1 MGNMPNMELTTSEV
15 SNIWSA
21 YIMNSLEYR
30 IVGYFYSTTEDE
42 EIKAVA
48 RKMAKNNKENL
59 ARLESIF
66 QKEGLAVP
74 IGFTD
79 EDVSIGGEKVFSDPF
94 ILYFCHDLTFL
105 AFNTYPSALSDCTR
119 ADTRQFFHD
128 NIEAALA
135 IQHELVKI
143 LLNKGLYVKSP
154 QVMMDNVVDF
164 VDSKTYLSGLFG
176 GSRPLNAP
184 EIANLERM
192 VNRAQF
198 SKMVF
203 VTFHNLAGNKDV
215 KTHFRKGRDGI
226 QKVID
231 SLTGI
236 LQKENIPVPA
246 SGDYKIYS
254 TELSPFSDKLML
266 YFVETCLG
274 MFCFTML
281 SQALSS
287 CLRSDIIA
295 TLTKI
300 STEMRVYYGEG
311 LLLSI
316 QKKWLE
322 QPPQAV
328 DRRLKS

>member
-1 MGNMPNMELTTSEV
+1 MGNIPHVELSATEV

-42 EIKAVA
+42 AIKATA
-48 RKMAKNNKENL
+48 RKMVKNNEENL
-59 ARLESIF
+59 ARLEGIF

-74 IGFTD
+74 IGFT
-79 EDVSIGGEKVFSDPF
+79 EKDVSIGGQKVFSDPF

-119 ADTRQFFHD
+119 KDVRQFFQD
-128 NIEAALA
+128 NIEVTIQ
-135 IQHELVKI
+135 IQHELVHL

-154 QVMMDNVVDF
+154 QVMMDNIVDF
-164 VDSKTYLSGLFG
+164 VDSKTYISGLFG
-176 GSRPLNAP
+176 GNRPLNAP
-184 EIANLERM
+184 EIANLERL

-203 VTFHNLAGNKDV
+203 VTFHNLSGSKDV
-215 KTHFRKGRDGI
+215 KTHLRKGRDGI

-231 SLTGI
+231 SIGEI
-236 LQKENIPVPA
+236 LQKENIPIPA

-287 CLRSDIIA
+287 CLRSDII
-295 TLTKI
+295 TMLTKI

-316 QKKWLE
+316 KKKWLE

-328 DRRLKS
+328 DRRL